1 PVKVRQMIVNLLTN
15 AVKFTETG
23 TVSVKAATNGESVEI
38 TVHDTGIG
46 IASEHMD
53 MVFDPFWQVEQKATR
68 RAGGT
73 GLGLTVTR
81 RLARLLGGD
90 VKVESNV
97 GEGTT
102 FTISIPGLAN
112 TTPASVTTVIP

>member
-1 PVKVRQMIVNLLTN
+1 
-15 AVKFTETG
+15 G
-23 TVSVKAATNGESVEI
+23 TVSVRVATSGESVEI

-46 IASEHMD
+46 ISAEHID
-53 MVFDPFWQVEQKATR
+53 KVFDPFWQVEQKATR

-90 VKVESNV
+90 VSVASSV

-102 FTISIPGLAN
+102 FVITIPGLAA
-112 TTPASVTTVIP
+112 TTQASAPTVTP